1 MYEKDNELRKVIS
14 DLIKSNGPIQ
24 LSEFM
29 SICLYDRN
37 YGYYANN
44 KVIGDKGDFITS
56 PEISQVFGE
65 FIALSVFN
73 NAKKSKF
80 NKINLL
86 ELGPGKGT
94 LTNDILITIDK
105 IKNSGFELNPF
116 LYEKNARLKDIQEK
130 KLFKYKCKWVKNFNE
145 ISRDPTYIIANE
157 FFDALPINQIESNNG
172 FWYERK
178 IGLKDNSFYFELGS
192 KKIDAVKTN
201 PYPSGKII
209 EDRLYTRNLLVNIFD
224 LIIKNKGAL
233 IIIDYGQL
241 EENLINGN
249 TLQGVKKHKA
259 SNVFQN
265 IGLTDLSSW
274 VNFSD
279 FTKDL
284 PKEIRY
290 QGPITQKEFLINLG
304 IKSRFEN
311 LAKNKSATERRLLFT
326 QFERLVSS
334 SHMGQAFKV
343 MILYSK
349 NMKSF
354 EGFK

>member
-1 MYEKDNELRKVIS
+1 MCEKNNELRKIIS
-14 DLIKSNGPIQ
+14 DLIKSNGPIH

-29 SICLYDRN
+29 AICLYDRN
-37 YGYYANN
+37 YGYYTNSS
-44 KVIGDKGDFITS
+44 VIGNKGDFITS

-73 NAKKSKF
+73 NARKSKI
-80 NKINLL
+80 NKINLVD
-86 ELGPGKGT
+86 LGPGIGT
-94 LTNDILITIDK
+94 LTNDILTTIDK
-105 IKNSGFELNPF
+105 IKNNGFELNPF
-116 LYEKNARLKDIQEK
+116 LYEKNAGLKDIQEK
-130 KLFKYKCKWVKNFNE
+130 KLFKYKCKWIKNFSE
-145 ISRDPTYIIANE
+145 ISRIPTYIIANE

-178 IGLKDNSFYFELGS
+178 IGLKDNTFCFELGS
-192 KKIDAVKTN
+192 KINDTVETS

-209 EDRLYTRNLLVNIFD
+209 EDRLYTKNLLVNIFD
-224 LIIKNKGAL
+224 ILIKNKGAL

-241 EENLINGN
+241 EENFINGN
-249 TLQGVKKHKA
+249 TLQGVIKHKT
-259 SNVFQN
+259 SDIFEN

-279 FTKDL
+279 FIKDL
-284 PKEIRY
+284 PKEIKY

-311 LAKNKSATERRLLFT
+311 LAKNKSAAERRHLFT

-343 MILYSK
+343 MILYSE

>member
-1 MYEKDNELRKVIS
+1 MYEKDNELKKIIT

-29 SICLYDRN
+29 SICLYDRK
-37 YGYYANN
+37 YGYYTNSR
-44 KVIGDKGDFITS
+44 VIGNKGDFITS

-65 FIALSVFN
+65 FIAVSVFN
-73 NAKKSKF
+73 NARKSKI

-94 LTNDILITIDK
+94 LINDILITIDK
-105 IKNSGFELNPF
+105 IKNNNFELNPF

-130 KLFKYKCKWVKNFNE
+130 KLLKYKCKWIKNLSQ
-145 ISRDPTYIIANE
+145 IPGIPTYIIANE
-157 FFDALPINQIESNNG
+157 FFDALPINQIVSNNG

-178 IGLKDNSFYFELGS
+178 IGLKNNTFCFELGS
-192 KKIDAVKTN
+192 KIIDKVQIS
-201 PYPSGKII
+201 PFPSGKII
-209 EDRLYTRNLLVNIFD
+209 EDKLYTKNLIVNIFNV
-224 LIIKNKGAL
+224 IIKNKGAL

-241 EENLINGN
+241 EENFINGN
-249 TLQGVKKHKA
+249 TLQAVIKHKT
-259 SNVFQN
+259 SDIFKN

-279 FTKDL
+279 FIKNL
-284 PKEIRY
+284 PKEIKY

-304 IKSRFEN
+304 IKVRFEN
-311 LAKNKSATERRLLFT
+311 LARNKSATERRRLFN

-334 SHMGQAFKV
+334 SYMGQAFKV
-343 MILYSK
+343 MILYSE

>member
-1 MYEKDNELRKVIS
+1 MCEKDNELRKIIS
-14 DLIKSNGPIQ
+14 DLIKSNGPIH

-29 SICLYDRN
+29 SICLYDSN
-37 YGYYANN
+37 YGYYKNS
-44 KVIGDKGDFITS
+44 KVIGNKGDFITS

-65 FIALSVFN
+65 FIALSIFN
-73 NAKKSKF
+73 NSKKSKI

-94 LTNDILITIDK
+94 LSNDILITIDK
-105 IKNSGFELNPF
+105 IKNNGFELYPF
-116 LYEKNARLKDIQEK
+116 LYEKNTVLKEVQKK
-130 KLFKYKCKWVKNFNE
+130 KLLKYKCKWIENLNE
-145 ISRDPTYIIANE
+145 ISELPTYIIANE
-157 FFDALPINQIESNNG
+157 FFDALPINQMESNNG

-178 IGLKDNSFYFELGS
+178 IGLKDNTFCFELGS
-192 KKIDAVKTN
+192 KIIDQVEIS

-209 EDRLYTRNLLVNIFD
+209 EDRLYTKNLLVNIFD
-224 LIIKNKGAL
+224 VIIKNKGAL

-241 EENLINGN
+241 EENFINGN
-249 TLQGVKKHKA
+249 TLQGVKKHKKTDI
-259 SNVFQN
+259 FEN

-279 FTKDL
+279 FIKDL
-284 PKEIRY
+284 PKEIKY

-311 LAKNKSATERRLLFT
+311 LAKNKSATERRHLFT

-343 MILYSK
+343 MVLYSE

>member
-1 MYEKDNELRKVIS
+1 MCEKNNELRKIIS
-14 DLIKSNGPIQ
+14 DLIKSNGPIH

-29 SICLYDRN
+29 AICLYDRN
-37 YGYYANN
+37 YGYYTNSR
-44 KVIGDKGDFITS
+44 VIGKKGDFITS

-73 NAKKSKF
+73 NARKSKI
-80 NKINLL
+80 NKINLVD
-86 ELGPGKGT
+86 LGPGIGT
-94 LTNDILITIDK
+94 LTNDILTTIDK
-105 IKNSGFELNPF
+105 IKNNGFELNPF
-116 LYEKNARLKDIQEK
+116 LYEKNAGLKNIQEK
-130 KLFKYKCKWVKNFNE
+130 KLFKYKCKWIKNFSE
-145 ISRDPTYIIANE
+145 ISRIPTYIIANE
-157 FFDALPINQIESNNG
+157 FFDALPINQIVSNNG

-178 IGLKDNSFYFELGS
+178 IGLKDNTFCFELGS
-192 KKIDAVKTN
+192 KINDTVETS

-209 EDRLYTRNLLVNIFD
+209 EDRLYTKNLLVNIFD
-224 LIIKNKGAL
+224 VIIKNKGAL

-241 EENLINGN
+241 EENFIYGN
-249 TLQGVKKHKA
+249 TLQGVIKHK
-259 SNVFQN
+259 SSDIFEN

-279 FTKDL
+279 FIKDL
-284 PKEIRY
+284 PKEIKY

-311 LAKNKSATERRLLFT
+311 LAKNKSAAERRHLFT

-343 MILYSK
+343 MILYSE

>member
-1 MYEKDNELRKVIS
+1 MYEKDNELRKIIS
-14 DLIKSNGPIQ
+14 DLIKSNGPIH

-37 YGYYANN
+37 YGYYTNN
-44 KVIGDKGDFITS
+44 KVIGNKGDFITS

-65 FIALSVFN
+65 LIALSIFN
-73 NAKKSKF
+73 NAKKSEI
-80 NKINLL
+80 NKINFL

-94 LTNDILITIDK
+94 LIRDILKTIDK
-105 IKNSGFELNPF
+105 INNNGFEINPL
-116 LYEKNARLKDIQEK
+116 LYEKNTALKDIQK
-130 KLFKYKCKWVKNFNE
+130 KRLLKYKCKWIENLSE
-145 ISRDPTYIIANE
+145 ISKIPTYIIANE
-157 FFDALPINQIESNNG
+157 FFDALPINQIVSNNG

-178 IGLKDNSFYFELGS
+178 IGLKNNTFCFELGS
-192 KKIDAVKTN
+192 KIIDPVEIS

-209 EDRLYTRNLLVNIFD
+209 EDRLYTKNLLVNIFD
-224 LIIKNKGAL
+224 LVLKNKGAL

-241 EENLINGN
+241 EENFINGN
-249 TLQGVKKHKA
+249 TLQGVIKHK
-259 SNVFQN
+259 SSDIFEN

-279 FTKDL
+279 FIKDL
-284 PKEIRY
+284 PKEIKY

-311 LAKNKSATERRLLFT
+311 LAKNKSATERRHLFT

-343 MILYSK
+343 MILYSE